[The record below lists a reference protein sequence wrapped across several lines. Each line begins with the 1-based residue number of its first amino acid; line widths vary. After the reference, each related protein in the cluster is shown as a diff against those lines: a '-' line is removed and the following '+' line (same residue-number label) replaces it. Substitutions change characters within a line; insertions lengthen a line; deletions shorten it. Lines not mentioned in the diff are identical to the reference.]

1 MNLQTNCESH
11 RLERLTSSDRSEVET
26 LFAGDLVRFNL
37 PYSWLVRFGLRGGPQ
52 MLALRDLSAVDL
64 RKATLVGV
72 VTFDESGRSAVF
84 GGTATH
90 ARTVTEEAGRHP
102 DLKFIDAE
110 RPVAEAI
117 ADLLPPLA
125 EEDLV
130 VMARRRHMAAPPPR
144 LSGAIVREAGPDDA
158 GALAAHYSTSELF
171 GAATVAEI
179 QDRLVQ
185 GFRFALAE
193 TPDDGVVSAAWS
205 WSIIPGLGRI
215 SGVYTQ
221 PRYGGKGLAGAV
233 VGHLC
238 EGNDAAGAVSVL
250 YREAANPVSGRL
262 YEKLGFEPVLEVR
275 KLRYRP

>member
-1 MNLQTNCESH
+1 MNMQTNCESY
-11 RLERLTSSDRSEVET
+11 RLELLTPSDHPEVET
-26 LFAGDLVRFNL
+26 LFAGDSVRFNL
-37 PYSWLVRFGLRGGPQ
+37 PYSWLVRFGLRGGPK
-52 MLALRDLSAVDL
+52 LFALRELSAVDL
-64 RKATLVGV
+64 RKAPLVGV

-84 GGTATH
+84 GGTAAH
-90 ARTVTEEAGRHP
+90 AEAVVKEAGCHP
-102 DLKFIDAE
+102 ALKFIDAE

-117 ADLLPPLA
+117 AELLPPQA
-125 EEDLV
+125 QEDLV
-130 VMARRRHMAAPPPR
+130 VMTRRRHVAAPPPR
-144 LSGAIVREAGPDDA
+144 LAGAIVREAGPGDA
-158 GALAAHYSTSELF
+158 AALAAHYSTSELF
-171 GAATVAEI
+171 SAVTVAEI

-193 TPDDGVVSAAWS
+193 TLNDGVVSAAWS
-205 WSIIPGLGRI
+205 WTVIPGLGRI

-262 YEKLGFEPVLEVR
+262 YEKLGFEPALKVR
-275 KLRYRP
+275 KLRYRR